1 MKAFHQRFYE
11 LFHQFVHDGINV
23 FDASNLAVSVIQHEV
38 RTTGRTYS

>member
-1 MKAFHQRFYE
+1 MKTFHQRFYE
-11 LFHQFVHDGINV
+11 LFHQFVHDGINE